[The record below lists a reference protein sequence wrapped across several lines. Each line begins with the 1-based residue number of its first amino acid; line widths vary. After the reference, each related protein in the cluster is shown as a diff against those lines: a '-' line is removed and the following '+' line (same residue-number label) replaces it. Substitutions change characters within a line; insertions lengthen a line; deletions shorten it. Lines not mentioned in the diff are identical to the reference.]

1 MKKTI
6 AITPEWIL
14 NEMPI
19 THIADGK
26 GNVQIHTIF
35 QFEGSWIKLA
45 LQTLGMAYKQLA
57 WHKTD
62 NRFFAQF
69 EFRIADIQ
77 EECPALYEKLNAM
90 DEIIRN
96 HENN

>member
-19 THIADGK
+19 THNVNGK

-45 LQTLGMAYKQLA
+45 LQTLGIEYKQLA
-57 WHKTD
+57 WDKTD

-77 EECPALYEKLNAM
+77 QECPALYERLDEM
-90 DEIIRN
+90 DYLISGHGN
-96 HENN
+96 P